1 MELIDK
7 IIDILSDNY
16 QWLFSGVGVAII
28 GFVFSKYKNNGINI
42 RQSAN
47 GDGNV
52 VIGQQNII
60 SKGGEK

>member
-52 VIGQQNII
+52 VIG
-60 SKGGEK
+60 